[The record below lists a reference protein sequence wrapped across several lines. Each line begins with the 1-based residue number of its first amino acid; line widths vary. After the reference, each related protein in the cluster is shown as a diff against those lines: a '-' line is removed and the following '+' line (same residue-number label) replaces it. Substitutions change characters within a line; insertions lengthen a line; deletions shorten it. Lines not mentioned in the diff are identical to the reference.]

1 MVKKLKKKV
10 IILSLIII
18 ILFTGFLIFKTVSS
32 KNKDETVY
40 EVVKAE
46 KGNFELFVEEEGE
59 VKSNNEISVY
69 TSKALMVSK
78 RYFELGDTV
87 KKGELILTFDPTDK
101 NTALRKVQEK
111 KVTLEQKQRNY
122 RNSSELVKV
131 GGASKTET
139 EDIAYEIRNLQLEI
153 ATLESDYRQYEDRI
167 VSPVDGVIS
176 EMIADDNYR
185 VNTDSP
191 LFKITNIKDLSVKVD
206 FTDYDAKN
214 IKLGQKAIITSDALP
229 EGETLT
235 GVVTEIASTATKD
248 ESYNESKVEIEIKFS
263 NLEIFLKPGN
273 VVNVKVLYLEEVN
286 VIKVPY
292 TAVLDEN
299 GRFYVFVVDEKSQI
313 VKKEVTVGS
322 TDNNYYHIKTGISE
336 KETLIK
342 NADANLKNGEK
353 VKTTTEAIKP
363 GKEAKKNNQQGPPMM

>member
-1 MVKKLKKKV
+1 MKKKV

-18 ILFTGFLIFKTVSS
+18 ILFTGFLIFKTVFS

-139 EDIAYEIRNLQLEI
+139 EDIAYEIKNLQLEI

-353 VKTTTEAIKP
+353 VKTTTEAVKP

>member
-18 ILFTGFLIFKTVSS
+18 ILFTGFLIFKTVFS

-353 VKTTTEAIKP
+353 VKTTTEAVKP

>member
-18 ILFTGFLIFKTVSS
+18 ILFTGFLIFKTVFS

-139 EDIAYEIRNLQLEI
+139 EDRSYEIRNRQLEI

-353 VKTTTEAIKP
+353 VKTTTEAVKP